1 MMSLAPNGSG
11 SQRSLAAGFALL
23 VAMGGCCVYLL
34 LRNTGLFLTVPD
46 EWVYSKTARLLT
58 PDVAG
63 VPSYLYFLIYRATN
77 VCGAG
82 YLDCARAMNVFFM
95 VGAMPF
101 IYLLCRR
108 VAGRRLALFIALMAV
123 LGPINTYTAYFMPEA
138 LYLLMFWVLAWYA
151 LRPNEVSPL
160 LQGAVMGAIVG
171 LMALVK
177 VHAVFLVPVIV
188 AFLPLRYFVAGPG
201 LAWRKSL
208 LAVLAFLATASLV
221 RFGLGYLFAGPAG
234 LSLFGQIYGSVA
246 PSTADADRF
255 TRLLLPGLISLK
267 GHALALAA
275 LYAVPLA
282 IVFYFPSKRDDGGG
296 APASREIRLFTFLVF
311 ACLLAMTTLFS
322 ANAAGSN
329 AMESIARLH
338 MRYYNFALPL
348 LLIVAASHVSSPTR
362 KSLARTLPQAV
373 LFGVLAILAITT
385 LLSGFTPGIVDS
397 PELRGL
403 TMNPR
408 FFSIVATLGLLSLA
422 VWVVNTRLGS
432 GLFVFGVLPLAVLVS
447 AYQANRELRQ
457 QMHPDVYAMA
467 GISARQYL
475 GEQSEPIIAFGADH
489 SSLYRTM
496 FYLDNPNATSVVIPA
511 NGPIPEGGIPAQ
523 TRWLLVVG
531 DQQLPKGSRKEV
543 AFHGAVLAKVGDQE
557 VQKIDFTSGSWPG
570 LITRTE
576 GLSGPEAWG
585 TWSDGNHVTLEFS
598 NPLPAQFTLV
608 VKAHTIGNSNEP
620 SIIVVGGDRREI
632 RLPAPKELALTF
644 QTDGSVR
651 RIDIEIPWARSMKE
665 LGVSNDTRKLGIG
678 FVSMSLVSKV
688 APEGEAKCAVPTTG
702 PAAQ

>member
-1 MMSLAPNGSG
+1 MLLSPNDSG

-23 VAMGGCCVYLL
+23 VAMVACCVYLL
-34 LRNTGLFLTVPD
+34 LRNTGLFLSVPD
-46 EWVYSKTARLLT
+46 EWVYSKTARLLAS
-58 PDVAG
+58 DVAG

-82 YLDCARAMNVFFM
+82 YLDCARALNVFFM

-108 VAGRRLALFIALMAV
+108 VASRRLALFIALMAV

-138 LYLLMFWVLAWYA
+138 LYLLMFWALAWFA
-151 LRPNEVSPL
+151 LRADEVNPL

-177 VHAVFLVPVIV
+177 VHAIFLVPVVV
-188 AFLPLRYFVAGPG
+188 AFLPLRYFLAGSG
-201 LAWRKSL
+201 IAWRKSL
-208 LAVLAFLATASLV
+208 LAVVAFLATASLV
-221 RFGLGYLFAGPAG
+221 RFGLGYAFAGAGG

-246 PSTADADRF
+246 PSTADADRY
-255 TRLLLPGLISLK
+255 TRLLLPGLVSLK

-275 LYAVPLA
+275 LYALPLA
-282 IVFYFPSKRDDGGG
+282 AVFYFPSRRDDGGD

-322 ANAAGSN
+322 ANAAGTN

-348 LLIVAASHVSSPTR
+348 LLIVAAGHVSSVTR
-362 KSLARTLPQAV
+362 KSVARSLPPAV
-373 LFGVLAILAITT
+373 LFGILAILAITA
-385 LLSGFTPGIVDS
+385 LLRSFTPGIVDS

-408 FFSIVATLGLLSLA
+408 FFNIVATLGLLSLA
-422 VWVVNTRLGS
+422 AWVVNTRLGARM
-432 GLFVFGVLPLAVLVS
+432 FVFGVLPLAVLLS

-457 QMHPDVYAMA
+457 QMRPDVYAMA

-475 GEQSEPIIAFGADH
+475 GEESEPIVVFGADH

-496 FYLDNPNATSVVIPA
+496 FYLDNPNATSVVVPA
-511 NGPIPEGGIPAQ
+511 GNPIPEGGIPEQA
-523 TRWLLVVG
+523 RWLLVVG
-531 DQQLPKGSRKEV
+531 DQQLPKGTRKEIG
-543 AFHGAVLAKVGDQE
+543 FHGAVLAKAGDQE

-570 LITRTE
+570 LIASTK

-585 TWSDGNHVTLEFS
+585 TWSDGNHVTLEFTK
-598 NPLPAQFTLV
+598 PLPAQFTLV

-620 SIIVVGGDRREI
+620 STIAIGGDRREI
-632 RLPAPKELALTF
+632 RLPAPRELALTF
-644 QTDGSVR
+644 QTDGNAR

-665 LGVSNDTRKLGIG
+665 LGVSNDTRRLGIG
-678 FVSMSLVSKV
+678 FVSMRLISKF
-688 APEGEAKCAVPTTG
+688 APEDGAKCAAPPAG
-702 PAAQ
+702 PGSR

>member
-1 MMSLAPNGSG
+1 MSLAPNNSG

-23 VAMGGCCVYLL
+23 VAMGVCCVYLL
-34 LRNTGLFLTVPD
+34 LRNTGLFLSVPD
-46 EWVYSKTARLLT
+46 EWVYSKTARLLA
-58 PDVAG
+58 PDAAG
-63 VPSYLYFLIYRATN
+63 VPSHLYFLIYRATN

-82 YLDCARAMNVFFM
+82 YLDCARALNVFFM

-101 IYLLCRR
+101 VYLLCRR
-108 VAGRRLALFIALMAV
+108 VAGRRVALFIALMAV

-138 LYLLMFWVLAWYA
+138 LYLLMFWVLAWFA
-151 LRPNEVSPL
+151 LRATEVNPL

-188 AFLPLRYFVAGPG
+188 AFLPLRYFVAGSG
-201 LAWRKSL
+201 IAWRKSL

-221 RFGLGYLFAGPAG
+221 RFGLGYLFAGPGG

-246 PSTADADRF
+246 PSTAEADRY

-282 IVFYFPSKRDDGGG
+282 IVFYFPSRRDGGED

-348 LLIVAASHVSSPTR
+348 LLIVAAGHVSSLTR
-362 KSLARTLPQAV
+362 KSVTRTLPPAV
-373 LFGVLAILAITT
+373 VFGVLAILAVTM
-385 LLSGFTPGIVDS
+385 LLRGFTPGIVDS

-403 TMNPR
+403 TMDPR

-422 VWVVNTRLGS
+422 AWVVNTRLGAR
-432 GLFVFGVLPLAVLVS
+432 LFVFGVLPLVVLVS

-457 QMHPDVYAMA
+457 QMRPDVYAMA
-467 GISARQYL
+467 GISTRQHL
-475 GEQSEPIIAFGADH
+475 GNQSEPIIVFGADH
-489 SSLYRTM
+489 SALYRTM

-511 NGPIPEGGIPAQ
+511 DSPIPEGGIPAQ
-523 TRWLLVVG
+523 ARWLLIVG
-531 DQQLPKGSRKEV
+531 DQPLPKGTRKEI
-543 AFHGAVLAKVGDQE
+543 AFRGAVLAKVGDQE

-570 LITRTE
+570 LIARTE

-585 TWSDGNHVTLEFS
+585 TWSDGDHVTLEFS
-598 NPLPAQFTLV
+598 RPLPAQFTLV
-608 VKAHTIGNSNEP
+608 VKAHTIGNSSEP
-620 SIIVVGGDRREI
+620 STIVVGGDRREI
-632 RLPAPKELALTF
+632 RLPAPTELALTF
-644 QTDGSVR
+644 QTDGSAR

-665 LGVSNDTRKLGIG
+665 LGVSNDTRRLGIG
-678 FVSMSLVSKV
+678 FVSMSLISKA
-688 APEGEAKCAVPTTG
+688 APEEEAKCAELATG
-702 PAAQ
+702 SATQ

>member
-1 MMSLAPNGSG
+1 MSLAPNNSG

-23 VAMGGCCVYLL
+23 VAMGACCAYLL
-34 LRNTGLFLTVPD
+34 LRNTGLFLSVPD

-58 PDVAG
+58 PDLAG
-63 VPSYLYFLIYRATN
+63 VPSYLYFLIYRGTN

-82 YLDCARAMNVFFM
+82 YLECARALNVFFM
-95 VGAMPF
+95 VGAIPF

-108 VAGRRLALFIALMAV
+108 VAGGRLALFIALMAV

-138 LYLLMFWVLAWYA
+138 LYLLMFWVLAWFS
-151 LRPNEVSPL
+151 LRAAQVSPL

-188 AFLPLRYFVAGPG
+188 AFLPLRYFCAGSG
-201 LAWRKSL
+201 IAWRRSL
-208 LAVLAFLATASLV
+208 LAVVAFLATASLV
-221 RFGLGYLFAGPAG
+221 RFGLGYLFAGTGG

-246 PSTADADRF
+246 PSTTDADRY

-282 IVFYFPSKRDDGGG
+282 IVFYFPSRRDEEAD

-348 LLIVAASHVSSPTR
+348 LLIVAAGHASSPSG
-362 KSLARTLPQAV
+362 KSVARAV
-373 LFGVLAILAITT
+373 PAAVVFGVLAILAITT

-408 FFSIVATLGLLSLA
+408 FFSIVATLGLLSVA
-422 VWVVNTRLGS
+422 AWVMNTRVGAR
-432 GLFVFGVLPLAVLVS
+432 LFVFGVLPLAVLVS

-457 QMHPDVYAMA
+457 QMRPDVYAMA
-467 GISARQYL
+467 GVAARQHL
-475 GEQSEPIIAFGADH
+475 GEQSEPIIVFGADH

-496 FYLDNPNATSVVIPA
+496 FYLDNPNATSVVVPA
-511 NGPIPEGGIPAQ
+511 GSPIPDGALPSQA
-523 TRWLLVVG
+523 RWALVVG
-531 DQQLPKGSRKEV
+531 DQSLPKGTRKEI
-543 AFHGAVLAKVGDQE
+543 AFRGSVLAKVGDQE
-557 VQKIDFTSGSWPG
+557 VQEIDFTKGSWPG
-570 LITRTE
+570 LIARTE

-585 TWSDGNHVTLEFS
+585 TWSDGDHVSLEFS
-598 NPLPAQFTLV
+598 KPLPAQFTLV

-620 SIIVVGGDRREI
+620 STIVVGADRREI
-632 RLPAPKELALTF
+632 RLPAPRELALTF
-644 QTDGSVR
+644 QTDGTVR
-651 RIDIEIPWARSMKE
+651 RIDIDIPWAKSMKE
-665 LGVSNDTRKLGIG
+665 LGVSNDTRRLGIG
-678 FVSMSLVSKV
+678 FESMRLVSKH
-688 APEGEAKCAVPTTG
+688 APADEAKCAGPPPEPT
-702 PAAQ
+702 AQ

>member
-1 MMSLAPNGSG
+1 MSLAPNNSG
-11 SQRSLAAGFALL
+11 SQRSLAAAFALL
-23 VAMGGCCVYLL
+23 VAMGVCCVYFL
-34 LRNTGLFLTVPD
+34 LRNTGLFLSVPD
-46 EWVYSKTARLLT
+46 EWVYSKTARLLE

-63 VPSYLYFLIYRATN
+63 VPSYLYFLIYRSTN

-82 YLDCARAMNVFFM
+82 FLDCARALNVFFM

-108 VAGRRLALFIALMAV
+108 VAGPRLALFISLMAV

-138 LYLLMFWVLAWYA
+138 LYLLMFWVLAWFA
-151 LRPNEVSPL
+151 LRAAQVNPL

-188 AFLPLRYFVAGPG
+188 AFVPLRYFVAGSG
-201 LAWRKSL
+201 NAWRKSL
-208 LAVLAFLATASLV
+208 LAVVAFLTTASLV
-221 RFGLGYLFAGPAG
+221 RFGLGYLFAGPGG

-246 PSTADADRF
+246 PSTADADRY

-282 IVFYFPSKRDDGGG
+282 IVFYFPSRRDGDED

-329 AMESIARLH
+329 AMESITRLH

-348 LLIVAASHVSSPTR
+348 LLIVAAGHVSSLTR
-362 KSLARTLPQAV
+362 KSVMRTLPPAAV
-373 LFGVLAILAITT
+373 VGVLAILAVTM
-385 LLSGFTPGIVDS
+385 LLRSFTPGIVDS

-403 TMNPR
+403 TMDPQL
-408 FFSIVATLGLLSLA
+408 FSVVATLGLLSLA
-422 VWVVNTRLGS
+422 AWVVNTRLGAR
-432 GLFVFGVLPLAVLVS
+432 LFVFGVLPLAILIS
-447 AYQANRELRQ
+447 GYQANRELRQ
-457 QMHPDVYAMA
+457 NMRADVYAMA

-475 GEQSEPIIAFGADH
+475 GEQAEPIIAYGADQ

-511 NGPIPEGGIPAQ
+511 NSPIPEGGIPEQ
-523 TRWLLVVG
+523 TRWLLIVG
-531 DQQLPKGSRKEV
+531 DQPLPKGTRKEI

-570 LITRTE
+570 LIARTE

-585 TWSDGNHVTLEFS
+585 TWSDGDHVTLEFS
-598 NPLPAQFTLV
+598 KPLPAQFTLV
-608 VKAHTIGNSNEP
+608 VKAQTIGNSNEA
-620 SIIVVGGDRREI
+620 STIVVGGDRREI

-644 QTDGSVR
+644 QTDGSAR
-651 RIDIEIPWARSMKE
+651 RIDFEIPWARSMKE
-665 LGVSNDTRKLGIG
+665 LGVSNDTRRLGIG
-678 FVSMSLVSKV
+678 FVSMSLISKV
-688 APEGEAKCAVPTTG
+688 IPEGKPECAAPTA
-702 PAAQ
+702 AAQ

>member
-1 MMSLAPNGSG
+1 MSLATNNSG
-11 SQRSLAAGFALL
+11 SQHSVAAAFALL
-23 VAMGGCCVYLL
+23 VGMGVCCVYLL
-34 LRNTGLFLTVPD
+34 LRNTGLYLSVPD

-63 VPSYLYFLIYRATN
+63 VPSHLYFLIYRATN

-82 YLDCARAMNVFFM
+82 FLECARALNVFFM

-108 VAGRRLALFIALMAV
+108 VASPRLSLFIALMAV

-138 LYLLMFWVLAWYA
+138 LYLLMFWVLAWFA
-151 LRPNEVSPL
+151 LRTNELNPL

-177 VHAVFLVPVIV
+177 VHAVFLVPVVI
-188 AFLPLRYFVAGPG
+188 AFLPLRYFVAGAG
-201 LAWRKSL
+201 IAWRESL
-208 LAVLAFLATASLV
+208 LAIVAFLATASLV
-221 RFGLGYLFAGPAG
+221 RFGLGYLFAGPGG

-246 PSTADADRF
+246 PSTADADRYA
-255 TRLLLPGLISLK
+255 RLLLPGLISLK

-282 IVFYFPSKRDDGGG
+282 IVFYFPSRRDGEGD
-296 APASREIRLFTFLVF
+296 ASASREIRLFTFLVF

-329 AMESIARLH
+329 AMESITRLH

-348 LLIVAASHVSSPTR
+348 LLIVAAGHVSSLTR
-362 KSLARTLPQAV
+362 KSIARTLPPAAV
-373 LFGVLAILAITT
+373 VGVLAILAVTM
-385 LLSGFTPGIVDS
+385 LLRSFTPGIVDS

-403 TMNPR
+403 TMDPQL
-408 FFSIVATLGLLSLA
+408 FSVVATLGLLSLA
-422 VWVVNTRLGS
+422 AWVVNTRLGAR
-432 GLFVFGVLPLAVLVS
+432 LFVFGVLPLAILIS

-457 QMHPDVYAMA
+457 QMRPDVYAMA

-475 GEQSEPIIAFGADH
+475 GEQAEPIIAYGADH

-511 NGPIPEGGIPAQ
+511 DSPIPEGGILDQA
-523 TRWLLVVG
+523 RWLLIVG
-531 DQQLPKGSRKEV
+531 DQPLPKGTRKEM
-543 AFHGAVLAKVGDQE
+543 AFRGAVLAKVGDQD
-557 VQKIDFTSGSWPG
+557 VQKIDFTSASWPG
-570 LITRTE
+570 LIARTE

-585 TWSDGNHVTLEFS
+585 TWSDGDHVSLEFS
-598 NPLPAQFTLV
+598 KPLPAQFTLV
-608 VKAHTIGNSNEP
+608 VKAHTIGNSSEP
-620 SIIVVGGDRREI
+620 STIVVGGDRREI
-632 RLPAPKELALTF
+632 RLPGPKELALTF
-644 QTDGSVR
+644 QTDGSAR

-665 LGVSNDTRKLGIG
+665 LGVSNDTRRLGIG
-678 FVSMSLVSKV
+678 FVSMSLISKA
-688 APEGEAKCAVPTTG
+688 APEETKCAAPTTG